1 MPDDAGNAAHDAVRQ
16 RRSTQSKRSD
26 GGKRTGQAIASL
38 NDPREQRFI
47 ERYVESNNGTQ
58 SAIVAGYSVKSARTI
73 ASQLLKRRNIK
84 EAIERRNA
92 ELMDELNFTPDRIIR
107 ELAKI
112 AGVNSADFIRIDQD
126 GQPRVDFSGVTRR
139 HLAAVASVENTQKG
153 VKYKT
158 HDKLRA
164 LDMLAR
170 MGQLYPAERLEH
182 TGVDG
187 GPIATTHRID
197 VESLSVEQREQLRA
211 VLLALKAKQL
221 EAQARP
227 DKLPVS

>member
-1 MPDDAGNAAHDAVRQ
+1 MPDDVCKLTRNGATRQ
-16 RRSTQSKRSD
+16 GATTSMRSEV
-26 GGKRTGQAIASL
+26 GKPIGKVLASL
-38 NDPREQRFI
+38 EDPREQRFV
-47 ERYVESNNGTQ
+47 ERYVETNNGTQ

-92 ELMDELNFTPDRIIR
+92 QLMDELNFTPDRIIR

-126 GQPRVDFSGVTRR
+126 GQPHVDFSGVTRR
-139 HLAAVASVENTQKG
+139 HLAAVASVENTEKG

-182 TGVDG
+182 TGVNG
-187 GPIATTHRID
+187 GPIAHTHTID
-197 VESLSVEQREQLRA
+197 IESLEHEQREQLRA
-211 VLLALKAKQL
+211 VLLALKANQIESERSP
-221 EAQARP
+221 EAG
-227 DKLPVS
+227 

>member
-1 MPDDAGNAAHDAVRQ
+1 MPEDRGKPTRGATRRQ
-16 RRSTQSKRSD
+16 RSTDGVRSD
-26 GGKRTGQAIASL
+26 TGQRSGQIPAL
-38 NDPREQRFI
+38 LEDPRERRFV
-47 ERYVESNNGTQ
+47 ERYVETSNATQ

-73 ASQLLKRRNIK
+73 GSQLLKRRNIK

-92 ELMDELNFTPDRIIR
+92 ELMDELNFTPGRIIR

-126 GQPRVDFSGVTRR
+126 GQPHVDFSGVTRR
-139 HLAAVASVENTQKG
+139 HLAAVASVENTEKG

-187 GPIATTHRID
+187 GPIAHMHTID
-197 VESLSVEQREQLRA
+197 IESLEHEQREQLRA
-211 VLLALKAKQL
+211 VLLALKAKQIEVERL
-221 EAQARP
+221 PEAG
-227 DKLPVS
+227 

>member
-1 MPDDAGNAAHDAVRQ
+1 MPEEAWKAIRDATGQKCSTVGKRSGAR
-16 RRSTQSKRSD
+16 RRS
-26 GGKRTGQAIASL
+26 GQMLAL
-38 NDPREQRFI
+38 LEDPRERRFI
-47 ERYVESNNGTQ
+47 ERYVETNHGTQ

-139 HLAAVASVENTQKG
+139 HLAAVASVENTEKG

-197 VESLSVEQREQLRA
+197 IESLSIEQREQLRD
-211 VLLALKAKQL
+211 VLLALKAKQV
-221 EAQARP
+221 EAQVRL

>member
-1 MPDDAGNAAHDAVRQ
+1 MSDDVCKPTRNGATRQ
-16 RRSTQSKRSD
+16 GATTSMRSEV
-26 GGKRTGQAIASL
+26 GKPIEKVLVSL
-38 NDPREQRFI
+38 EDPREQRFV
-47 ERYVESNNGTQ
+47 ERYVETNNGTQ

-92 ELMDELNFTPDRIIR
+92 QLMDDLNFTPDRIIR

-126 GQPRVDFSGVTRR
+126 GQPHVDFSGVTRR
-139 HLAAVASVENTQKG
+139 HLAAVASFENTEKG

-187 GPIATTHRID
+187 GPIAHMHTID
-197 VESLSVEQREQLRA
+197 IESLEHEQREQLRA
-211 VLLALKAKQL
+211 VLLALKAKQI
-221 EAQARP
+221 EAERSPEAG
-227 DKLPVS
+227 

>member
-1 MPDDAGNAAHDAVRQ
+1 MPDDAGNAAHDAVRK

-26 GGKRTGQAIASL
+26 GGERTGQAIASL

-112 AGVNSADFIRIDQD
+112 AGVDSADFIRIDRD
-126 GQPRVDFSGVTRR
+126 GQPHVDFSGVTRR
-139 HLAAVASVENTQKG
+139 HLAAVASVENTDKG

-158 HDKLRA
+158 HDKLKA

-170 MGQLYPAERLEH
+170 MGQLYPAERTEL

-197 VESLSVEQREQLRA
+197 IESLNVEQREQLRA
-211 VLLALKAKQL
+211 VLLALRAKQL

-227 DKLPVS
+227 DKLPAG

>member
-1 MPDDAGNAAHDAVRQ
+1 MPDDGGIAAHDAVRQ

-26 GGKRTGQAIASL
+26 AGKRARKAFASL

-47 ERYVESNNGTQ
+47 ERYVETNNGTQ

-92 ELMDELNFTPDRIIR
+92 QLMDELNFTPDRIIR

-126 GQPRVDFSGVTRR
+126 GQPHVDFSGVTRR
-139 HLAAVASVENTQKG
+139 HLAAVASVENTEKG

-187 GPIATTHRID
+187 GPIAHMHTID
-197 VESLSVEQREQLRA
+197 IELLEHEQREQLRA
-211 VLLALKAKQL
+211 VLLALKARQIEL
-221 EAQARP
+221 ERSP
-227 DKLPVS
+227 EVG

>member
-1 MPDDAGNAAHDAVRQ
+1 MPEEAWKAMRDATRQ
-16 RRSTQSKRSD
+16 ARSTVGKCSGAGQRS
-26 GGKRTGQAIASL
+26 GQMPAL
-38 NDPREQRFI
+38 LEDPRERRFI
-47 ERYVESNNGTQ
+47 ERYVETNNGTQ

-112 AGVNSADFIRIDQD
+112 AGVNSADFIRIDQA
-126 GQPRVDFSGVTRR
+126 GQPHVDFSGVTRR
-139 HLAAVASVENTQKG
+139 HLAAVASVENTEKG

-158 HDKLRA
+158 HDKLKA

-187 GPIATTHRID
+187 GPIAHMHTID
-197 VESLSVEQREQLRA
+197 IESLEHEQREQLRA
-211 VLLALKAKQL
+211 VLLALKAKQIEPERSP
-221 EAQARP
+221 EAG
-227 DKLPVS
+227 

>member
-1 MPDDAGNAAHDAVRQ
+1 MPDDAGNAAHDAVRK

-47 ERYVESNNGTQ
+47 ERYVETNNGTQ

-126 GQPRVDFSGVTRR
+126 GQPHVDFSGVTRR
-139 HLAAVASVENTQKG
+139 HLAAVASVENTEKG
-153 VKYKT
+153 VKYKA
-158 HDKLRA
+158 HDKLKA
-164 LDMLAR
+164 LDISAFGTSPTIESPQGAR
-170 MGQLYPAERLEH
+170 A
-182 TGVDG
+182 
-187 GPIATTHRID
+187 A
-197 VESLSVEQREQLRA
+197 A
-211 VLLALKAKQL
+211 A
-221 EAQARP
+221 
-227 DKLPVS
+227 

>member
-1 MPDDAGNAAHDAVRQ
+1 MPEEAWKAMRDATRQKRSTVGERSDAGH
-16 RRSTQSKRSD
+16 RS
-26 GGKRTGQAIASL
+26 GQMPAL
-38 NDPREQRFI
+38 LEDPRERRFI
-47 ERYVESNNGTQ
+47 ERYVETNNGTQ

-139 HLAAVASVENTQKG
+139 HLAAVASVENTDKG

-158 HDKLRA
+158 HDKLKA

-187 GPIATTHRID
+187 GPIAHTHTID
-197 VESLSVEQREQLRA
+197 IESLEYEQREQLRA
-211 VLLALKAKQL
+211 VLLALKARQIEVERSP
-221 EAQARP
+221 EAG
-227 DKLPVS
+227 

>member
-1 MPDDAGNAAHDAVRQ
+1 MSKPTRNGARQ
-16 RRSTQSKRSD
+16 SSTRSLRSD
-26 GGKRTGQAIASL
+26 VGKPIGKALAL
-38 NDPREQRFI
+38 LEDPREQRFV
-47 ERYVESNNGTQ
+47 ERYVETSNGTQ
-58 SAIVAGYSVKSARTI
+58 SAVVAGYSVKSARTI
-73 ASQLLKRRNIK
+73 ASQLLRRRNIK

-112 AGVNSADFIRIDQD
+112 AGVNSADFLRIDQD
-126 GQPRVDFSGVTRR
+126 GQPHVDFTGVTRR
-139 HLAAVASVENTQKG
+139 HLAAVASVENTEKG

-187 GPIATTHRID
+187 GPIAHMHTID
-197 VESLSVEQREQLRA
+197 IESLEHEQREQLRA
-211 VLLALKAKQL
+211 VLLALKAKQI
-221 EAQARP
+221 EAERSSEAT
-227 DKLPVS
+227 

>member
-1 MPDDAGNAAHDAVRQ
+1 MPGDVCKPTRGATR
-16 RRSTQSKRSD
+16 RKRSTAGKRS
-26 GGKRTGQAIASL
+26 GGGERSGQMPAL
-38 NDPREQRFI
+38 LGDPRERRFI
-47 ERYVESNNGTQ
+47 ERYVETNNGTQ

-73 ASQLLKRRNIK
+73 ASQLLKRRNTK

-112 AGVNSADFIRIDQD
+112 AGVNSDDFIRIDQD
-126 GQPRVDFSGVTRR
+126 GQPHVDFSGATRR
-139 HLAAVASVENTQKG
+139 HLAAVASVENTEKG

-182 TGVDG
+182 TGVGG
-187 GPIATTHRID
+187 GPIAHMHTID
-197 VESLSVEQREQLRA
+197 IESLEHEQREQLRA
-211 VLLALKAKQL
+211 VLLALKAKQI
-221 EAQARP
+221 EAEKSPEAG
-227 DKLPVS
+227 

>member
-1 MPDDAGNAAHDAVRQ
+1 MPALLG
-16 RRSTQSKRSD
+16 
-26 GGKRTGQAIASL
+26 
-38 NDPREQRFI
+38 DPRERRFI
-47 ERYVESNNGTQ
+47 ERYVETNNGTQ

-126 GQPRVDFSGVTRR
+126 GQPHVDFSGVTRR
-139 HLAAVASVENTQKG
+139 HLAAVASVENTEKG

-197 VESLSVEQREQLRA
+197 IESLSVEQREQLRD
-211 VLLALKAKQL
+211 VLLALKAKQV
-221 EAQARP
+221 EAERSP
-227 DKLPVS
+227 ELG